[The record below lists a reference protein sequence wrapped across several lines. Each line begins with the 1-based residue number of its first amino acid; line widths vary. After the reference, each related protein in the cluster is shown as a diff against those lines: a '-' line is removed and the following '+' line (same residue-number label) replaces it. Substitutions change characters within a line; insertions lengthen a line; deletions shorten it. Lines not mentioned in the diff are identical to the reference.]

1 MNIEAAATAPP
12 HFFLR
17 GFRAPPG
24 QVFDANHPNAEPVG
38 TVVTRARLRFDG
50 TAIAA
55 GDVRLDDEPYPTFP
69 AEGPFKCESD
79 IAPWKPV
86 ADVVVVDRL
95 VSFLTPL
102 QQVDLGPP
110 PVPQAVAGHIE
121 LSNFGTVAVDR
132 GGGFG
137 AITARPFGWRR
148 RDTGVRLNQAGRIGS
163 ANDPSSLSGFKA
175 DLFDLPDQYDNLLQ
189 NGRPLVGEAPF
200 SPGDRIRFGD
210 AAGPVTVLTI
220 PAAPAVALT
229 RDGAPLDPPVNLTPR
244 VDTVVM
250 DREAGHFSLTWR
262 AAFVWEARLEDATL
276 EIS

>member
-1 MNIEAAATAPP
+1 MIIQASATAPP

-50 TAIAA
+50 TTIDA
-55 GDVRLDDEPYPTFP
+55 GDVRLEDEPYPTFP

-86 ADVVVVDRL
+86 PDVVVIDRL
-95 VSFLTPL
+95 QSFLTPL

-110 PVPQAVAGHIE
+110 PVTEAVANHIE
-121 LSNFGTVAVDR
+121 LSNFGTVAIDR
-132 GGGFG
+132 GGGVG
-137 AITARPFGWRR
+137 VATARPFGWRGR
-148 RDTGVRLNQAGRIGS
+148 GTGARLNQAGRTGN

-175 DLFDLPDQYDNLLQ
+175 DLFDLPDQYDNGFQ
-189 NGRPLVGEAPF
+189 NGRPLVGETPF
-200 SPGDRIRFGD
+200 SAGDRIRFSD

-220 PAAPAVALT
+220 PAAPTVAIT
-229 RDGAPLDPPVNLTPR
+229 RDGAPLRPPVNLTPR

-250 DREAGHFSLTWR
+250 DREVGHFSLTWR
-262 AAFVWEARLEDATL
+262 ATFAWEQRLEEATL